1 MKLACAGNC
10 ANTEDVE
17 KIKERR
23 LILSISWKFFQKML
37 LMFWGLKGILQVEK
51 KWKYK
56 MGRECNKWKGSNMVF
71 PKNLSHLW
79 SCCCSVA
86 QLSQTFCNPMNRSTP
101 VFPVLHHLPWFA
113 QIHVHWVGEVMSNSS
128 RPHGLQPTSL
138 LHPWDFPDKHTGVGC
153 HFLLE
158 RILPFQG
165 LNAHHL
171 CLLYCLGWVHS
182 TEILFKISPKHFN
195 ENYTSL
201 WSLPGGS
208 DGKEPA
214 CNVGDLSSWDL

>member
-71 PKNLSHLW
+71 LKNLSHLW

-101 VFPVLHHLPWFA
+101 VFPVLHHLLEFA
-113 QIHVHWVGEVMSNSS
+113 QIHVHWVSDADAIYPS
-128 RPHGLQPTSL
+128 
-138 LHPWDFPDKHTGVGC
+138 HP
-153 HFLLE
+153 
-158 RILPFQG
+158 LP
-165 LNAHHL
+165 
-171 CLLYCLGWVHS
+171 
-182 TEILFKISPKHFN
+182 
-195 ENYTSL
+195 
-201 WSLPGGS
+201 
-208 DGKEPA
+208 
-214 CNVGDLSSWDL
+214 LSSPFAFNLSQHWVTKSQTWLSDFTFPSIKVFSDELALRIRWPKYRKFQHQSFQWIFMVDFL

>member
-113 QIHVHWVGEVMSNSS
+113 QIHVHWVSDAIQPSHPLLSPSSPAFNLSQHQSLFQWGSSLHEVAKVLE
-128 RPHGLQPTSL
+128 LQHQSFQ
-138 LHPWDFPDKHTGVGC
+138 WIFRIDF
-153 HFLLE
+153 L
-158 RILPFQG
+158 
-165 LNAHHL
+165 
-171 CLLYCLGWVHS
+171 
-182 TEILFKISPKHFN
+182 
-195 ENYTSL
+195 
-201 WSLPGGS
+201 
-208 DGKEPA
+208 
-214 CNVGDLSSWDL
+214 

>member
-71 PKNLSHLW
+71 LKNLSHLW

-113 QIHVHWVGEVMSNSS
+113 QIHVHWVSDAIQPSHPLLSPSS
-128 RPHGLQPTSL
+128 PAFNLSQHQCFLQ
-138 LHPWDFPDKHTGVGC
+138 
-153 HFLLE
+153 
-158 RILPFQG
+158 
-165 LNAHHL
+165 
-171 CLLYCLGWVHS
+171 WV
-182 TEILFKISPKHFN
+182 
-195 ENYTSL
+195 
-201 WSLPGGS
+201 
-208 DGKEPA
+208 
-214 CNVGDLSSWDL
+214 SSSH